1 MGGHLLT
8 YMHFVRQGRL
18 GEFDYIEI
26 RPHVESGTVVIDIQM
41 YLYSG
46 ERRVP

>member
-26 RPHVESGTVVIDIQM
+26 RPHVESGTVVIAVS
-41 YLYSG
+41 YTHLTL
-46 ERRVP
+46 PTKA